1 MGVLEGVRVIDFGQY
16 IAGPLTAM
24 FLADQG
30 ADVVRVDPLGGP
42 AWDVPANAT
51 WNRGKRSILLDLKDP
66 GDVATARSLIATADV
81 LIENFRPGVM
91 DRLGLGA
98 EAMMAANPRLLYCS
112 LPGFASD
119 DPRAAVPAWEG
130 VVAAAGGIHARRER
144 PIFTAVPISST
155 YAAFLGATSIAMALS
170 ARGRDGLGQRIE
182 MPLYDANFTAMGYQG
197 QRIHNGPPPPDADA
211 RNNRAMGVGGQL
223 QCKDGRWVMYM
234 GGNLNARDFLEATGA
249 AKWVDEGLPPEE
261 LRKRTEELFLTRTA
275 QEWETFSAEIG
286 TECAVC
292 RTSAEWLQDPGAL
305 DSSIVLDVHDP
316 QLGKVREAGIGV
328 RLAMTPG
335 AIRSTRH
342 LPDAD
347 RAQILSEI
355 ASWPEPPAAGQGD
368 AEVKAALDGV
378 KVLDL
383 CIVLAGPTCGRTL
396 AEFGADVIKI
406 DSPTRAAVAFHNDIN
421 RAKRS
426 IILDLKSEEG
436 LGIFWR
442 LVEDADVVVQN
453 FRKGVADR
461 LGIGYEAVKARKPD
475 IVYASLNAYGQVG
488 SYSGRPGHEQIAQ
501 AATGMQERF
510 GGSGRPTLQ
519 PYAVNDYGTGIMGA
533 YGVALALFH
542 RQRTGQ
548 GQHVSSS
555 LADTACALQSM
566 YLQDYAGKRWNEPR
580 GQDALGSGPLNRLYC
595 GNDGWFFFA
604 APRSLLPALER
615 VPGLQ
620 GISNAEGKALE
631 AFLEDRFAGESA
643 DEWSKRLL
651 AAGAGAHR
659 VTSPGQ
665 MMTDPWAREHG
676 LSVTRELDG
685 VGMMTH
691 CGPSPRLSRTPVRPG
706 RPTPPPGADAASI
719 LEEIGR
725 GGDLQRLVKDR
736 IVVTEGILAR

>member
-1 MGVLEGVRVIDFGQY
+1 MGALEGIRVIDFGQY

-30 ADVVRVDPLGGP
+30 ADVIRIDPPGGP

-51 WNRGKRSILLDLKDP
+51 WNRGKRSIVLDLKQA
-66 GDVATARSLIATADV
+66 GDLATARALVATADV

-91 DRLGLGA
+91 DRLGLGP
-98 EAMMAANPRLLYCS
+98 EAMMTANPRLLYCS
-112 LPGFASD
+112 LPGFAAD
-119 DPRAAVPAWEG
+119 DPRAAIPAWEG
-130 VVAAAGGIHARRER
+130 VVAAAGGVHARRER
-144 PIFTAVPISST
+144 PIFTAIPISST

-170 ARGRDGLGQRIE
+170 ARGRDGVGQRIE

-211 RNNRAMGVGGQL
+211 RNARQMGVGGQL

-292 RTSAEWLQDPGAL
+292 RTSAEWLQDPGAI
-305 DSSIVLDVHDP
+305 DSRIVLDVDDP
-316 QLGKVREAGIGV
+316 KLGKVREAGIGV
-328 RLAMTPG
+328 RMTATPL
-335 AIRSTRH
+335 AIRSPRH
-342 LPDAD
+342 RTDAD
-347 RAQILSEI
+347 RAEILSEI
-355 ASWPEPPAAGQGD
+355 ASRRQQAPAARVD
-368 AEVKAALDGV
+368 STFKAALDGI

-406 DSPTRAAVAFHNDIN
+406 DSPSRQAVAFHNDIN
-421 RAKRS
+421 RGKRS
-426 IILDLKSEEG
+426 IVLDLKSEEG
-436 LGIFWR
+436 MSIFWR
-442 LVEDADVVVQN
+442 LVADADVVVQN

-461 LGIGYEAVKARKPD
+461 LGIGYEAVRARKPD

-510 GGSGRPTLQ
+510 GGGGRPTLQ
-519 PYAVNDYGTGIMGA
+519 PYAVNDYGTGLMGA

-542 RQRTGQ
+542 RQQTGQ
-548 GQHVSSS
+548 GQHVSTS

-566 YLQDYAGKRWNEPR
+566 YLQDYAGKTWDEPR

-595 GNDGWFFFA
+595 ANDGWFFFA
-604 APRSLLPALER
+604 APESLLPALER

-620 GISNAEGKALE
+620 GIGAAKGKALE
-631 AFLEDRFAGESA
+631 ALLEERFAAASA
-643 DEWSKRLL
+643 DEWSARLL

-659 VTSPGQ
+659 VTTSGQ

-676 LSVTRELDG
+676 LSVTREHDG
-685 VGMMTH
+685 IGLMTH
-691 CGPSPRLSRTPVRPG
+691 IGPSPRLSRTPAQPG

-719 LEEIGR
+719 LAEIGR
-725 GGDLQRLVKDR
+725 AGDLDRLVESK
-736 IVVTEGILAR
+736 IIVTEGILAR

>member
-1 MGVLEGVRVIDFGQY
+1 MGALEGIRVIDFGQY

-30 ADVVRVDPLGGP
+30 ADVIRVDPPGGP
-42 AWDVPANAT
+42 TWDVPANAT
-51 WNRGKRSILLDLKDP
+51 WNRGKRSIVIDLKQV
-66 GDVATARSLIATADV
+66 GGVATARDLLACADV

-91 DRLGLGA
+91 ERLGLGA

-112 LPGFASD
+112 LPGFAAD
-119 DPRAAVPAWEG
+119 DPRAAIPAWEG
-130 VVAAAGGIHARRER
+130 VIAAAGGIHARRER
-144 PIFTAVPISST
+144 PIFTAIPISST
-155 YAAFLGATSIAMALS
+155 YAAFLGATSIAMALN
-170 ARGRDGLGQRIE
+170 ARGRDGVGQRIE

-249 AKWVDEGLPPEE
+249 AKWVDEGLSPEE
-261 LRKRTEELFLTRTA
+261 LRKKTEELFLTRTA

-292 RTSAEWLQDPGAL
+292 RTSAEWLQNPGAI
-305 DSSIVLDVHDP
+305 DSRIVLDVDDP
-316 QLGKVREAGIGV
+316 ELGKVREAGIGV
-328 RLAMTPG
+328 RMSATPP
-335 AIRSTRH
+335 AIRSARH
-342 LPDAD
+342 LPDSD
-347 RAQILSEI
+347 REEILSEL
-355 ASWPEPPAAGQGD
+355 ATKRPVPAA
-368 AEVKAALDGV
+368 ANIESTVRAALDGV

-406 DSPTRAAVAFHNDIN
+406 DSPTRQAVAFHNDIN

-436 LGIFWR
+436 MSIFWR
-442 LVEDADVVVQN
+442 LVAQADVVVQN

-461 LGIGYEAVKARKPD
+461 LGIGYEAVRERRPD

-501 AATGMQERF
+501 AATGMQKRF
-510 GGSGRPTLQ
+510 GGDGRPTLQ
-519 PYAVNDYGTGIMGA
+519 PYAVNDYGTGLMGA

-542 RQRTGQ
+542 RQRTGE
-548 GQHVSSS
+548 GQHVSTS
-555 LADTACALQSM
+555 LADTACALQSL
-566 YLQDYAGKRWNEPR
+566 YLQDYAGKTWDEPK
-580 GQDALGSGPLNRLYC
+580 GQEALGSGPLNRLYC
-595 GNDGWFFFA
+595 ANDAWFFFA
-604 APRSLLPALER
+604 APQSLLAALER
-615 VPGLQ
+615 VPGLD
-620 GISNAEGKALE
+620 GIGAAKGKELASLLE
-631 AFLEDRFAGESA
+631 ERFAAASA
-643 DEWSKRLL
+643 DEWTARLL
-651 AAGAGAHR
+651 AVGAGAHR

-676 LSVTRELDG
+676 LSVTREHDG
-685 VGMMTH
+685 IGLMTH
-691 CGPSPRLSRTPVRPG
+691 IGPSPRLSRTPPQPG

-725 GGDLQRLVKDR
+725 AGDLDRLVQSG
-736 IVVTEGILAR
+736 IIVTEGILAR